1 MSRIVSSE
9 RVKFPKVNI
18 SRWSVLE
25 GEKMVGIRFL
35 GHAAFEIKGSKRI
48 LIDPFLTGNP
58 KAAAKPEDF
67 DKVDLILITHAHGD
81 HLGDAVK
88 IAKRAGAKIVAM
100 YDISTYLVESNKG
113 ITTIGMNY
121 GPTEIDGV
129 KIVQVPAWHS
139 SSDGKTNIGNPCGYI
154 IEIDGVKIYH
164 AGDTYVFKDMELFAE
179 LYGIDVAL
187 LPIGGHFTM
196 GPKEAAKA
204 VELLK
209 PKYVIPMHYNTFP
222 PIAQNPEE
230 FKELVGDKTE
240 VVILNPGETFEI

>member
-1 MSRIVSSE
+1 ME
-9 RVKFPKVNI
+9 
-18 SRWSVLE
+18 SVLE
-25 GEKMVGIRFL
+25 GERMVGIRFL

-58 KAAAKPEDF
+58 RATAKPEDF
-67 DKVDLILITHAHGD
+67 DKVDLVLITHAHGD
-81 HLGDAVK
+81 HLGDAVE
-88 IAKRAGAKIVAM
+88 IAKRTGAKIVAM
-100 YDISTYLVESNKG
+100 YDISTYLIESNKG
-113 ITTIGMNY
+113 ITTVGMNY

-154 IEIDGVKIYH
+154 VEIDGVKIYH

-230 FKELVGDKTE
+230 FRELVGDKAE
-240 VVILNPGETFEI
+240 VVILDPGEIFEI

>member
-1 MSRIVSSE
+1 MRL
-9 RVKFPKVNI
+9 
-18 SRWSVLE
+18 LE
-25 GEKMVGIRFL
+25 VIKMVKIKFL
-35 GHAAFEIKGSKRI
+35 GHAAFEIEGSKRI

-58 KAAAKPEDF
+58 AAAAKPEDF
-67 DKVDLILITHAHGD
+67 DRVDLILVTHMHGD
-81 HLGDAVK
+81 HVGDAVK
-88 IAKRAGAKIVAM
+88 IAQKTGAKIVAM
-100 YDISTYLVESNKG
+100 YDIANYLVEKNRG

-139 SSDGKTNIGNPCGYI
+139 SGADENFMVGNACGYI
-154 IEIDGVKIYH
+154 VEIDGVTIYH

-209 PKYVIPMHYNTFP
+209 PKYVIPMHYNTWP
-222 PIAQNPEE
+222 PIAQDPEK
-230 FKELVGDKTE
+230 FKKLVGDKAE
-240 VVILNPGETFEI
+240 VIILKPGETFEL

>member
-1 MSRIVSSE
+1 MKSA
-9 RVKFPKVNI
+9 
-18 SRWSVLE
+18 LE
-25 GEKMVGIRFL
+25 GERMVGVRFL

-58 KAAAKPEDF
+58 RAAAKPEDF
-67 DKVDLILITHAHGD
+67 DKVDLVLITHAHGD
-81 HLGDAVK
+81 HLGDAVE
-88 IAKRAGAKIVAM
+88 IAKRTGAKIVAM
-100 YDISTYLVESNKG
+100 YDISTYLIESNEG
-113 ITTIGMNY
+113 ITTVGMNY

-154 IEIDGVKIYH
+154 VGIDGVKIYH

-179 LYGIDVAL
+179 LYEIDVAL

-230 FKELVGDKTE
+230 FRELVGDKAE
-240 VVILNPGETFEI
+240 VVILDPGETFEI